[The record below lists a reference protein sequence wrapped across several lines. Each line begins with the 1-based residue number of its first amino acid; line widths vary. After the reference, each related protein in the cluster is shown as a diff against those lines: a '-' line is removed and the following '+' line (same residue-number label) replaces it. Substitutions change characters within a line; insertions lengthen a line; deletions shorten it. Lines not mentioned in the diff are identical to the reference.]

1 MCEDVT
7 YHEKVLDSLVGQS
20 RPLSISAK
28 FQTSKEIQ
36 LLSDQYKELLKTSK
50 ARLSKATEAVED
62 HQKFEDL
69 YQRGLDL
76 LSSVEDLL
84 SSVKDETGNPFILQ
98 NKLDKVEVCY
108 V

>member
-20 RPLSISAK
+20 RPLSASAK
-28 FQTSKEIQ
+28 FQAPKEIK
-36 LLSDQYKELLKTSK
+36 LLTDQYRELFKTSK
-50 ARLSKATEAVED
+50 ALLNEATEAVDD

-98 NKLDKVEVCY
+98 NKLDKIEVCY
-108 V
+108 F